1 MTEGDDGNYKL
12 DTEAKVKSAGAKGKW
27 ELKLTPSKIKF
38 EKSCTPEQINDA
50 NTTGSFL
57 GRVEHKVGSDK
68 PDVTAGF
75 TYARP
80 KATDD
85 VGAWF
90 EGNVTYNGLKNFT
103 GDISALFAFQ
113 NQFFIGSQIKGDL
126 QTRKADEITGVV
138 AAKLDGSFVYMHANC
153 LNHIIRLG
161 FSTTKV
167 EQVGKLSAETEI
179 KMKEKGPIQD
189 RATTRVAFDHAITD
203 DMSMKYKFDITK
215 QLNAHFTFI
224 HRINNNLRVTMTD
237 NCDPL
242 GFFKN
247 PGSKKYN
254 FGISFEGNF

>member
-1 MTEGDDGNYKL
+1 MTEGADGGYKL
-12 DTEAKVKSAGAKGKW
+12 DTEAKLKATCPKSKF
-27 ELKLTPSKIKF
+27 ELKLTPSKIKV
-38 EKSCTPEQINDA
+38 EKSCTPPQVNDDE
-50 NTTGSFL
+50 TKGSFL

-80 KATDD
+80 RATDD

-90 EGNVTYNGLKNFT
+90 EGNVTYKGLKNWT
-103 GDISALFAFQ
+103 GDISGLFSFQ

-138 AAKLDGSFVYMHANC
+138 ATRLDDSFVYLHANC

-167 EQVGKLSAETEI
+167 DQIGKLSAETEVDL
-179 KMKEKGPIQD
+179 KAKGPIQD
-189 RATTRVAFDHAITD
+189 RSKARVAFDHKITD
-203 DMSMKYKFDITK
+203 DMTMKYKFDISK
-215 QLNAHFTFI
+215 EIDAHFSFI
-224 HRINNNLRVTMTD
+224 HKINNNLRVTMTD
-237 NCDPL
+237 NCDPV

-247 PGSKKYN
+247 PGAKKYK